1 MDTPQLATPRLQL
14 TPLTLSDA
22 DDLFEA
28 FRDPE
33 VVRYWHEPAH
43 ASVEVTRAALAQGL
57 SGGGH
62 WWAIRK
68 PGGPALGMLNY
79 LSDEDATGMGYLLR
93 RDQWRQGL
101 ASEAVRAALEW
112 GFETRGLERVELW
125 INSGNLAS
133 RALATR
139 LGFLGRGRFRQVQE
153 HRPEGEETLVLG
165 MTVSEWSG
173 VSSAIPAVRT
183 YGIEPTLYVR
193 DAGVSMAFYR
203 DVLGFQVGFS
213 MGDPVRFA
221 MIHRGEWF
229 TEGARFR
236 LATSATP
243 GRSEILLNVG
253 PGIDELHAEVVRRG
267 GSIAEPLVTQP
278 WGFREFGVS
287 DPDRNV
293 IMFGTAVPEPGDEQ

>member
-1 MDTPQLATPRLQL
+1 LAHLFHRDVLLTDVQSELHGDSPAGLGEDEAYPHWRRSCTVRHTPAAMDTPPLATPRLQL

-101 ASEAVRAALEW
+101 ALEAVRAALEW

-133 RALATR
+133 LALATR
-139 LGFLGRGRFRQVQE
+139 LGFLGRGRFRQVQ
-153 HRPEGEETLVLG
+153 
-165 MTVSEWSG
+165 
-173 VSSAIPAVRT
+173 
-183 YGIEPTLYVR
+183 
-193 DAGVSMAFYR
+193 
-203 DVLGFQVGFS
+203 
-213 MGDPVRFA
+213 
-221 MIHRGEWF
+221 
-229 TEGARFR
+229 
-236 LATSATP
+236 
-243 GRSEILLNVG
+243 
-253 PGIDELHAEVVRRG
+253 
-267 GSIAEPLVTQP
+267 
-278 WGFREFGVS
+278 
-287 DPDRNV
+287 
-293 IMFGTAVPEPGDEQ
+293 